1 MYESY
6 WQLKSKPFE
15 NTADVRFYYPCEAHQ
30 GALLKLR
37 YALENRREAALLAG
51 AAGLGKTMLAQVLA
65 RQLSESF
72 SPIARLVFPQMPADQ
87 LLAYL
92 AEEISGER
100 AAAPPSTQQS
110 IRRLE
115 RALAENHG
123 AGRHAV
129 VIIDEAQSLAETGML
144 ETVRLLLNLQRQVGD
159 TPPWT
164 LLLVGQPS
172 LLPALDR
179 MPELDERLAVKCLLR
194 RLSLQE
200 TVDYIT
206 HRMAAAGAARPVF
219 DREAMETIHYLAQGA
234 PRKINRLS
242 DLALLVGYANEKSSI
257 EADQIEAVAEELVA
271 VTPE

>member
-6 WQLKSKPFE
+6 WQLEAKPFE
-15 NTADVRFYYPCEAHQ
+15 NTSDIRFYYPGESYQ

-37 YALENRREAALLAG
+37 YAIENRREACLLTG
-51 AAGLGKTMLAQVLA
+51 AAGLGKTMLAQALA
-65 RQLSESF
+65 KQLPEAF

-92 AEEISGER
+92 AGEISGQR
-100 AAAPPSTQQS
+100 TGATPSTQES
-110 IRRLE
+110 IRLLE
-115 RALAENHG
+115 KALGENSA

-129 VIIDEAQSLAETGML
+129 AIIDEAQSLAATDVL
-144 ETVRLLLNLQRQVGD
+144 ETVRLLLNLEASQ

-172 LLPALDR
+172 LLPALER

-200 TVDYIT
+200 TVEYIT
-206 HRMAAAGAARPVF
+206 HRLRRAGAKRPIF
-219 DREAMETIHYLAQGA
+219 DREAMETIHYLAHGA

-242 DLALLVGYANEKSSI
+242 DLALLIGYANEKSSI